1 MLSFGLVGKRG
12 NKLQPFLPLPTVGS
26 INTPPHSVLM
36 GSGGACWD
44 FVPDS
49 AVGMLDLACCSS
61 GSDLSADTCDLDVSL
76 QHCVPRSG
84 RPRKEQGIHISGPLA
99 CHLPATLR
107 PMFLMGLVFLYREP
121 WACPLCCRGQNCL
134 SLLRLSK

>member
-12 NKLQPFLPLPTVGS
+12 HKLQPFLPLPTVGS
-26 INTPPHSVLM
+26 INIPPHSVLM
-36 GSGGACWD
+36 GHAGTLSPTLQWERLTLL
-44 FVPDS
+44 
-49 AVGMLDLACCSS
+49 AVHL
-61 GSDLSADTCDLDVSL
+61 DLSADTCNLDVSL

-107 PMFLMGLVFLYREP
+107 PMFLMGLVFLYRKP
-121 WACPLCCRGQNCL
+121 WACHLCCRGQNCL